1 MKKTLHV
8 LWLALFSI
16 NINAQTPIQEFN
28 FNGSL
33 TNSAN
38 NATFAVTGNSISYGT
53 DRNGVANNAVQ
64 INGISGGC
72 YLTSNLTNLPIG
84 NAARTISFWFKS
96 IDDTNNIYNYPF
108 GYGTQA
114 ANQAFGVQQ
123 NPANITVNANRVEV
137 YGFGPASNNIGV
149 TPSAFEL
156 NTWYHYVVTHDGV
169 NTTKIYRNNVLLS
182 SFTKTWA
189 TTGTT
194 ATIGRIIAGAYNDGQ
209 NFTGLIDDLKIYNVE
224 LNASQINTLY
234 TSGSTS
240 VTVPVISGTNFTGS
254 TPTSGTIF
262 FDINPGGATTTTNI
276 VFTQVGAGIGSVI
289 AGPTVSGNTTQTVN
303 FTIPGLDNGTCYT
316 YRVEATNSAGNA
328 VPSNVAGFCTYDA
341 DFNKVPFYHFDF
353 NGNTQEKSDPTI
365 AFGNPNSGFID
376 NNTAIRLNNNVQA
389 IILPL
394 LPQGTRKRTVAIK
407 FMFES
412 GALSQANNVFSY
424 GTATAGQSFGYTQ
437 DTASQATHYFWAND
451 ISFSNPMN
459 FGTYYT
465 MVFVYDG
472 LDTKIYRDGTLVNT
486 SSLMFNTVGTMFR
499 IGRTTTGVGGFF
511 NGRVDDLRIYNDSL
525 NSSDV
530 TQLINSLSNSEFS
543 KNLNFNLYPNPA
555 KDYVNINV
563 ESEINSVEVFT
574 LQGQKVLSS
583 NQKEVNISS
592 LSKGIYLIEVTDV
605 NNQKAVQKLI
615 VE

>member
-8 LWLALFSI
+8 LWFALMYI

-38 NATFAVTGNSISYGT
+38 NATFSVTGNSISYGV
-53 DRNGVANNAVQ
+53 DRNGVASNALQ
-64 INGISGGC
+64 INGSGGS
-72 YLTSNLTNLPIG
+72 YLTANLSNLPTG
-84 NAARTISFWFKS
+84 NTARSISIWYKCT
-96 IDDTNNIYNYPF
+96 DTTNNNNMYPF

-114 ANQAFGVQQ
+114 ANQAFGLQQ
-123 NPANITVNANRVEV
+123 NSNTISVNPNRVEV
-137 YGFGPASNNIGV
+137 YGFGPATNNVGV
-149 TPSAFEL
+149 AAPAFVL
-156 NTWYHYVVTHDGV
+156 DQWYHYVITHDGI
-169 NTTKIYRNNVLLS
+169 NTTKIYRNNVLLAT
-182 SFTKTWA
+182 FTKTWA
-189 TTGTT
+189 TTGTV
-194 ATIGRIIAGAYNDGQ
+194 ATIGRIIAGAYNDSQ
-209 NFTGLIDDLKIYNVE
+209 NIIGLVDDLKIYNVE
-224 LNASQINTLY
+224 LNASQVNTLY

-276 VFTQVGAGIGSVI
+276 VFTQVGTGIGSVI
-289 AGPTVSGNTTQTVN
+289 AGPSVSGNTTQTVY

-389 IILPL
+389 INLSL
-394 LPQGTRKRTVAIK
+394 LPQGTRKRTVAIR

-530 TQLINSLSNSEFS
+530 TQLTNSLSNSEFS

-555 KDYVNINV
+555 NDYVNINM
-563 ESEINSVEVFT
+563 EGDINSVDVYS

-583 NQKEVNISS
+583 NQKEVNVSS
-592 LSKGIYLIEVTDV
+592 LSKGIYLLEVTDV
-605 NNQKAVQKLI
+605 QDKKSVQKLI